1 MTVRTDVID
10 TTLSQTTVRT
20 DGEADAVAHCSISG
34 TRAAVGNT
42 APLLDWDEYND
53 AMGAL

>member
-1 MTVRTDVID
+1 MTIRTDVID
-10 TTLSQTTVRT
+10 TALSQTTVRT

-42 APLLDWDEYND
+42 APLLDWDEFN
-53 AMGAL
+53 AALGAL